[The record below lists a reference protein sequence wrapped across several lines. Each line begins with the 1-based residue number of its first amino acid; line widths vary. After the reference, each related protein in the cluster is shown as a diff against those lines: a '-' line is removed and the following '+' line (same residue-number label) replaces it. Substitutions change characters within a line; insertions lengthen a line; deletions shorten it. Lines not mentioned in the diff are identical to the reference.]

1 MTGKEKPK
9 EGSNA
14 KYGLSYGLVFGQN
27 ERKAISMSL
36 LDSALM
42 IGASGEGNSAPAN
55 DQEMVLYNSDGVES
69 FGFVEHLKLP
79 HFVTF
84 GSGLQISL
92 DEESVRKPEGANS
105 TEPAGAYTN
114 SAVGA
119 IQ

>member
-1 MTGKEKPK
+1 
-9 EGSNA
+9 
-14 KYGLSYGLVFGQN
+14 
-27 ERKAISMSL
+27 
-36 LDSALM
+36 
-42 IGASGEGNSAPAN
+42 
-55 DQEMVLYNSDGVES
+55 VLYNSDGIES

-92 DEESVRKPEGANS
+92 DEESVRKPEGA
-105 TEPAGAYTN
+105 TTADLVGAYPN

>member
-1 MTGKEKPK
+1 
-9 EGSNA
+9 
-14 KYGLSYGLVFGQN
+14 
-27 ERKAISMSL
+27 MSL

-42 IGASGEGNSAPAN
+42 IGASGEGNPAPAN

-92 DEESVRKPEGANS
+92 DEESVRKPEGANAS
-105 TEPAGAYTN
+105 ELAGAYTN